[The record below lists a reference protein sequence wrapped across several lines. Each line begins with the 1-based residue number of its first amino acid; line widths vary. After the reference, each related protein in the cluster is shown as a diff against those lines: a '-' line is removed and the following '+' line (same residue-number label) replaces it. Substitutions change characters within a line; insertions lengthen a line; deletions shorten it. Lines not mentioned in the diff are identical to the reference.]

1 MNNVITIVLLL
12 VLVGSG
18 AWLWYRY
25 GGKKTAAPLAA
36 ATHMAKTGDVKTTAK
51 EKHRDT
57 PGSGIALGRLLDEK
71 GNAGRWLMAQT
82 GTTGIVVGP
91 TGSGKTQTIV
101 LPVILKHDGPLL
113 ATSTKDE
120 LASDGYF
127 ACRSRGVVQV
137 LDPAGVSLRGT
148 DSRVAE
154 SVAVWTPIQSCSTYD
169 AASKTVEQLVS
180 AGGGEQ
186 DGKAA
191 LWTNSTK
198 SLLTSVFWL
207 MRQYPSTALSDV
219 ARLLTALQS
228 DGTDL
233 EADTEPELPGT
244 FEDVVMWLTTHPA
257 SGWEA
262 AGLLCQELSR
272 DGVSILDAQRASD
285 GFEGMRQ
292 IADAKETVA
301 GVVFGVQGELR
312 KLVNAEAVWFSAW
325 DDDGL
330 IDLEAW
336 ASEPSSSLFVIA
348 PDDSAPYLGYFCSFI
363 TAAVSALD
371 AETWKHDERKL
382 PSEALLVLDEL
393 ANICPLPQL
402 PRWLATKRSQNIRFI
417 LGLQGL
423 NQLQAWGETDAA
435 TIINNANRFLMVLP
449 GTQDDKTTDHVCKYA
464 GERVEE
470 LETTSTSKTT
480 GDSKGKGKN
489 DSDSYSTSKS
499 VNKNVSASYRPLATP
514 SGLFQMAENQ
524 AAVLIPRQP
533 FALVQTVRAY
543 EDKRLSQLMS
553 METPVG
559 APVRRRKKKIVGR
572 PAKVEQPTQQAEVF
586 DDGEIEAEFF
596 AEPGTGA

>member
-1 MNNVITIVLLL
+1 MSKLLILIAL
-12 VLVGSG
+12 VALAGAG

-25 GGKKTAAPLAA
+25 GGKKSHAPLASA
-36 ATHMAKTGDVKTTAK
+36 AHMANPADVKTVND
-51 EKHRDT
+51 KHRDA
-57 PGSGIALGRLLDEK
+57 PGSGIALGRLLDAK
-71 GNAGRWLMAQT
+71 GNPGRWLMASN

-120 LASDGYF
+120 LASNGYF
-127 ACRSRGVVQV
+127 ACRSRGQVQV
-137 LDPAGVSLRGT
+137 LDPAEVTIRGT
-148 DSRVAE
+148 DSRVADA
-154 SVAVWTPIQSCSTYD
+154 VAVWTPLQAAQTYD
-169 AASKTVEQLVS
+169 AASRTVEQLVS
-180 AGGGEQ
+180 TGGTGD

-191 LWTNSTK
+191 IWTNSTK
-198 SLLTSVFWL
+198 SLLTSVFWM
-207 MRQYPSTALSDV
+207 MRQYPGTALSDV

-228 DGTDL
+228 EGTGDD
-233 EADTEPELPGT
+233 EVPEQDLPGT
-244 FEDVVMWLTTHPA
+244 FDEVVMWLTHHPV

-262 AGLLCQELSR
+262 AGVLCQELTR
-272 DGVSILDAQRASD
+272 DGISILDAQRAMD

-330 IDLEAW
+330 LDLGAW

-348 PDDSAPYLGYFCSFI
+348 PDDAAPYLGYFCSFI
-363 TAAVSALD
+363 TAAVAALD
-371 AETWKHDERKL
+371 AETWTHAERKL
-382 PSEALLVLDEL
+382 PREALLVLDEL

-402 PRWLATKRSQNIRFI
+402 PRWLATKRSQNIGFI

-423 NQLQAWGETDAA
+423 NQLELWGETEAA
-435 TIINNANRFLMVLP
+435 TIVNNANRFLMVLP
-449 GTQDDKTTDHVCKYA
+449 GVQDDKTTEHVCRYA

-480 GDSKGKGKN
+480 GDSRGKGENK
-489 DSDSYSTSKS
+489 SDSTSTSKT

-533 FALVQTVRAY
+533 FALVQTIKAY
-543 EDKRLSQLMS
+543 EDKRMSELMRSQ
-553 METPVG
+553 TPIG
-559 APVRRRKKKIVGR
+559 SPVHRKKIVGR
-572 PAKVEQPTQQAEVF
+572 PVKIEQPDQQAEVF
-586 DDGEIEAEFF
+586 DDGEIEAAFF
-596 AEPGTGA
+596 RG